1 MIEEF
6 TYLHNISIE
15 NRKKTSISGV
25 KEVVEFSSE
34 AIELIT
40 SMGNLSIRGN
50 DLKIDVFDAAGGELS
65 VSGLI
70 IAFIYTTDTKKSSFI
85 SKIFR

>member
-6 TYLHNISIE
+6 AYSHNISIE

-25 KEVVEFSSE
+25 KEVIEFSSE
-34 AIELIT
+34 IIELIT

-50 DLKIDVFDAAGGELS
+50 DLKIEGFDAVGGELS

-70 IAFIYTTDTKKSSFI
+70 IALIYTTDSKKSSFL